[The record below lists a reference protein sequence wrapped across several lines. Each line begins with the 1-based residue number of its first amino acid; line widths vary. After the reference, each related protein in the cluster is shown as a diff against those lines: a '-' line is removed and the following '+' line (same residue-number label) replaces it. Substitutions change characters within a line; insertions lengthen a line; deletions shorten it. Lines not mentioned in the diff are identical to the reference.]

1 LSIKRLANAC
11 SVPAHPLSP
20 PALLLYKQSMTTRPP
35 SPPHGAP
42 KLAFLASRAP
52 AAQRALADMQRL
64 YPSVALAKADILVA
78 LGGDGFLLRC
88 LHQLMA
94 STRAAPAAV
103 FGMNLGSVGFLL
115 NPYRKAGLYKR
126 LQASRRSVLHP
137 LLLRGRDARGRT
149 HEARAINEV
158 ALIRQQAPA
167 AKLRV
172 YVDGRCRIPELI
184 ADGILLAS
192 PAGSTAYN
200 LSAHGPILPLDSQL
214 LALTPISAFRPR
226 SWRGALLPA
235 NARLKLRVLEA
246 AMRPVSV
253 TADHARFSN
262 MVELSIA
269 RDKACAFHLLF
280 DPNHGLEERIISE
293 QFLLR

>member
-1 LSIKRLANAC
+1 M
-11 SVPAHPLSP
+11 
-20 PALLLYKQSMTTRPP
+20 KQ
-35 SPPHGAP
+35 
-42 KLAFLASRAP
+42 
-52 AAQRALADMQRL
+52 L
-64 YPSVALAKADILVA
+64 YPSVALAEADILVA

-88 LHQLMA
+88 LHRLLA
-94 STRAAPAAV
+94 SKRRPPPAV

-115 NPYRKAGLYKR
+115 NRYRKTGLFKR
-126 LQASRRSVLHP
+126 LAATRRSVLKP
-137 LLLRGRDARGRT
+137 LILRGRDARGRR
-149 HEARAINEV
+149 HEARAINEIAV
-158 ALIRQQAPA
+158 LRADAPA

-172 YVDGRCRIPELI
+172 YVDGQCRIPELM

-235 NARLKLRVLEA
+235 NARLTLRVLEPKA
-246 AMRPVSV
+246 RPVHV
-253 TADHARFSN
+253 TADHARFSH
-262 MVELSIA
+262 MVELQIA
-269 RDKACAFHLLF
+269 QDKACEFYLLF
-280 DPNHGLEERIISE
+280 DPDHGLEERIIAE